1 MRKNINYKVYGV
13 LDCCLSRETKK
24 AERMRKLPGTWEMDW
39 IRDELEKSWQEEGWV
54 TLDDWDAEFRFYLK
68 RK

>member
-1 MRKNINYKVYGV
+1 MA
-13 LDCCLSRETKK
+13 SWK